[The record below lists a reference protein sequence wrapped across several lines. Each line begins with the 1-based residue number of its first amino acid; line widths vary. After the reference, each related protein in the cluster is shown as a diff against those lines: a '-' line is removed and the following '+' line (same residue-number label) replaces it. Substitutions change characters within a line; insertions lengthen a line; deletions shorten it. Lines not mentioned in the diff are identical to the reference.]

1 MSGSTPSQSKLS
13 TGSTVSHPPP
23 HQLLPPLK
31 LSRRAWKRWWEHCQC
46 KDDRLGHPDI
56 QFIPSLGDAHVV
68 WMDVFLLIIHT
79 GIAWTSPSIP
89 RFFFMGAGVRSRNVV
104 AYMHASYGALHM
116 PSWAAC
122 MDIIVENEN
131 KGRTRFVVLVSLFFR
146 LQLETK
152 VWLLYFKT
160 KDEHFLLS

>member
-68 WMDVFLLIIHT
+68 WMDVSLLIIHT

-89 RFFFMGAGVRSRNVV
+89 RFFFYGGGGAIQKCCGIYARVLRSF
-104 AYMHASYGALHM
+104 AYAFVGSLHGHYC
-116 PSWAAC
+116 W
-122 MDIIVENEN
+122 
-131 KGRTRFVVLVSLFFR
+131 KWKQRTNTFCCLSLF
-146 LQLETK
+146 
-152 VWLLYFKT
+152 V
-160 KDEHFLLS
+160 LSSSTGN